1 MRHCYR
7 HAESANRGLAM
18 DTTIDEFVNK
28 LEKACGWIVPSI
40 SSRLAYLI
48 LNELVDP
55 AVIWNNLSDHVESKS
70 AYNVFHL
77 QNQLAQ
83 LKLDDR
89 EDSVPWI
96 RERVELYEQLTQL
109 GKTVEDDDQY
119 MATMILL
126 PKLCLSLVTS
136 LTTQLAEGALH
147 INSCVISWQT
157 TAKRHREVKYTK
169 KMRPRLVQGLAA
181 NIVVVVVK
189 VVGTVAM
196 DVMAARRVVRASA
209 VEVWDNW

>member
-1 MRHCYR
+1 M
-7 HAESANRGLAM
+7 
-18 DTTIDEFVNK
+18 
-28 LEKACGWIVPSI
+28 
-40 SSRLAYLI
+40 
-48 LNELVDP
+48 
-55 AVIWNNLSDHVESKS
+55 
-70 AYNVFHL
+70 
-77 QNQLAQ
+77 
-83 LKLDDR
+83 KLDDR
-89 EDSVPWI
+89 EDPVPWI

-109 GKTVEDDDQY
+109 SKTVEDDDQY

-126 PKLCLSLVTS
+126 PTLYLSLVTS
-136 LTTQLAEGALH
+136 LTTQLAEGSLH
-147 INSCVISWQT
+147 INNCVIYLHT

-196 DVMAARRVVRASA
+196 DVMAVRRVSRASA